1 MRVLVVEDDAEVR
14 DFLLRVIREAAW
26 ASDGVSDGRAALVAL
41 ANGTYDLVVLDVGLP
56 GMDGF
61 SVCRALRATGDRTP
75 VLVLTARNAVNDR
88 VQGLDAG
95 ADDYLAKP
103 FAVSEL
109 LARLRALARRP
120 AAAFEPVLR
129 LADLELDSASH
140 QATRASVP
148 VVLTQREVAL
158 LEYLLRN
165 PRRVV
170 SRAQI
175 LDHVWD
181 DNFDPVANAVDV
193 LVGRLRRKI
202 DRAGLTPL
210 LHTCVAAATCS
221 RTGREATMRVS
232 RLRLRLAAGF
242 ALAFAVGIGL
252 LATGALAFLTRESTR
267 RFDAHLDGVGHGLLA
282 ALTREHDEVPDSSLR
297 FVVGEVVAEWPD
309 NGDTFL
315 VLDDSGAVMASRDPD
330 GISARVLAGVAA
342 ASTTRF
348 DIDRDGSDLRA
359 RLFDSTIVIAAAS
372 PSTRRAVRI
381 VVVGS
386 TEGIE
391 ADTEL
396 LGIAIVL
403 GAPVILSASLLV
415 GYLLAG
421 RALAPVRQLTLDIA
435 NVAPTDLSRRLAPQ
449 HGDGELGALAA
460 EFDALLGR
468 LADAQKRNRQF
479 VREAAHQIRTPL
491 TLVLGEAELA
501 LDTVPTVGT
510 TEAETGAARLRAT
523 VSRIRTAAEQ
533 MRRRVDELFLLAEAS
548 AGEVVR
554 LEQRVELDGLVLEC
568 TDLMRARAAV
578 TGHSLAIGEAE
589 PVIVLGNAALLQ
601 EALLELIENACRH
614 GVPCAPITVS
624 CRAVQ
629 GRQEAVLEVL
639 GDGAAFSDIIAHGQ
653 PDNAQEQ
660 THDRGMGLSIV
671 RWVAISHH
679 GRFEVAHEVPFDGV
693 GAHVGHNTVR
703 LILPTIHGV

>member
-1 MRVLVVEDDAEVR
+1 
-14 DFLLRVIREAAW
+14 
-26 ASDGVSDGRAALVAL
+26 
-41 ANGTYDLVVLDVGLP
+41 
-56 GMDGF
+56 
-61 SVCRALRATGDRTP
+61 
-75 VLVLTARNAVNDR
+75 
-88 VQGLDAG
+88 
-95 ADDYLAKP
+95 
-103 FAVSEL
+103 
-109 LARLRALARRP
+109 
-120 AAAFEPVLR
+120 
-129 LADLELDSASH
+129 
-140 QATRASVP
+140 
-148 VVLTQREVAL
+148 
-158 LEYLLRN
+158 
-165 PRRVV
+165 
-170 SRAQI
+170 
-175 LDHVWD
+175 
-181 DNFDPVANAVDV
+181 
-193 LVGRLRRKI
+193 
-202 DRAGLTPL
+202 
-210 LHTCVAAATCS
+210 
-221 RTGREATMRVS
+221 MRVS

-381 VVVGS
+381 VVFGS